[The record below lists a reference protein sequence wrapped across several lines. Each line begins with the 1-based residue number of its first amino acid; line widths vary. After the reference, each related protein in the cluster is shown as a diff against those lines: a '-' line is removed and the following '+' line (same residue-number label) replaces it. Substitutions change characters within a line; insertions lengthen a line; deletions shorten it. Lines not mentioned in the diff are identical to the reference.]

1 MPSNDAPSAA
11 SSSSLLPSSHTT
23 TPLDEPTSISTN
35 TSDLSHM
42 KSGSVIISKSTVK
55 SSWKP
60 KGKAVLAVD
69 TAPGSGTDNGS
80 DNALTISGSVMRT
93 ADREQF
99 LSFEQVIIGV
109 SEYFK
114 TAKLPSL
121 NVSTVSAPHAD
132 ADLLYELDSLTSRI
146 IGNITRH
153 QNESV
158 TGTPV
163 VFQEYDRS
171 LLLNKFVSL
180 SELQRF
186 RRQFVKASSQGG
198 GGISSQTGASFIDYI
213 AGQL

>member
-1 MPSNDAPSAA
+1 M
-11 SSSSLLPSSHTT
+11 
-23 TPLDEPTSISTN
+23 
-35 TSDLSHM
+35 
-42 KSGSVIISKSTVK
+42 
-55 SSWKP
+55 
-60 KGKAVLAVD
+60 LAVD
-69 TAPGSGTDNGS
+69 TAPGSGTDHGS

-99 LSFEQVIIGV
+99 LSFEQVITEV

-132 ADLLYELDSLTSRI
+132 ADLLYELDYLTSRI

-180 SELQRF
+180 GELQRF
-186 RRQFVKASSQGG
+186 RRKFVKASSQGG